1 MEIWKY
7 GKKKTV
13 FQMLIKFLA
22 DLENIFIISKLK
34 LETINNKLSSLDI
47 SLTTAYFL
55 FTRGAI
61 LAVIVW

>member
-1 MEIWKY
+1 
-7 GKKKTV
+7 
-13 FQMLIKFLA
+13 LA

-55 FTRGAI
+55 FTLGGHLGCDRMVVGLTTTCAI
-61 LAVIVW
+61 SAYHH